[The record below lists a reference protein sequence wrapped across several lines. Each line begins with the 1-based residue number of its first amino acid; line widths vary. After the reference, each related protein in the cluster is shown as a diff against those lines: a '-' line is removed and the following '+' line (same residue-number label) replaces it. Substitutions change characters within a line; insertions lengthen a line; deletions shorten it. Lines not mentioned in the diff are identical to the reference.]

1 MNIYKLSFLHF
12 IIWVR
17 FPFFHLTVNFL
28 VFFFHFSF
36 FNIDFDGYYIVRI
49 AEGQPSPKLIFEWN
63 QQLFFYSLRFGASS
77 TQNFYS
83 ILWTKK
89 GRIKGLTRQKVLYS
103 DWFWKPFTASTSWH
117 DLRIYMIKQK
127 FIYMLCIAVQTARLI
142 RLIFCG
148 HSWVAGWGEGCYRL
162 K

>member
-89 GRIKGLTRQKVLYS
+89 RRIKGLTRQKVLYS

-127 FIYMLCIAVQTARLI
+127 FIYMLCIAVQTEWTEWAE
-142 RLIFCG
+142 IF
-148 HSWVAGWGEGCYRL
+148 L
-162 K
+162 